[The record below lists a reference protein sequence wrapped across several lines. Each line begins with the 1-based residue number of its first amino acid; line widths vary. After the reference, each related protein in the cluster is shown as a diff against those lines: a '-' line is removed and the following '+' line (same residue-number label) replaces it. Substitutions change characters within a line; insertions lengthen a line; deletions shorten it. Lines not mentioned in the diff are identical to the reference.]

1 MRGARA
7 NRYAAGRAALRT
19 GRFIGRA
26 AGTISYQ
33 AAVACCP
40 MFVAASAILR
50 PRALIGARAT
60 FAAATTSCIELR
72 PNVAGARPT
81 RRRTRRD
88 SSISREGRHAHSHS
102 NRNGTAKGLP
112 PRFAVARPSAQEQT
126 SHPSRE
132 RNPNQTRGHAGD
144 AHHQRFKAFR
154 APAGCRS
161 SAAGLRR
168 VAARCRPP
176 GAFNVLRD
184 FARWPVSRRFRSR
197 RGAGT

>member
-26 AGTISYQ
+26 GGTISYQ

-40 MFVAASAILR
+40 MFVAASAIVR

-81 RRRTRRD
+81 RRRTRRT
-88 SSISREGRHAHSHS
+88 SSISQEGRHAHSHS

-112 PRFAVARPSAQEQT
+112 PRFAVARRSRRRILRENATQIRLEDMRAMPTINVSRHSERPQT
-126 SHPSRE
+126 VDHPLLAFDESRL
-132 RNPNQTRGHAGD
+132 GA
-144 AHHQRFKAFR
+144 AHQAL
-154 APAGCRS
+154 S
-161 SAAGLRR
+161 T
-168 VAARCRPP
+168 
-176 GAFNVLRD
+176 VLRD

-197 RGAGT
+197 GGAGT